1 MLSTTEFHMGTFLH
15 VAIGNKKYAKSVII
29 SKLIMLP
36 ECKSTTQNVQWIQ
49 FHQYQVSEY
58 FQTL

>member
-1 MLSTTEFHMGTFLH
+1 MQS
-15 VAIGNKKYAKSVII
+15 AKSVI

-49 FHQYQVSEY
+49 FHQHQLNKY
-58 FQTL
+58 FPTLEIFTLKRAIF